1 MDYRRATKDTFL
13 YFDLKIKLASYNK
26 LLKKTMREA
35 KCSYYNQEF
44 ENNKYNIR
52 RIWGT
57 INEIIC
63 WTKNNGHGIKS
74 ILINNHIKTN
84 EPKMIVDKL
93 NEFVN
98 EIGAN
103 LFKHVSQTTQK
114 DYCQSL
120 NTTIL
125 TSFNFL
131 LTREFEVKK
140 IIRAL
145 KTKTSSG
152 HDGFFCKAPQVFNAC
167 PDKNTNIN
175 NQSIT
180 TLRYF
185 PRSAKSRESSS
196 FVPKRRQP
204 HCWQLSSYLS
214 AFLWRS
220 IWIQRKALH
229 RISNP
234 RINGLNNLSS
244 RSKKKLPSSIF
255 MDLSKVFDTFSHEI
269 LLKKKLH

>member
-1 MDYRRATKDTFL
+1 MDYRRGTKDTFL

-44 ENNKYNIR
+44 ENNKRNTR

-74 ILINNHIKTN
+74 TIINNHIKTN
-84 EPKMIVDKL
+84 EPKMIVDKFK
-93 NEFVN
+93 EFVN
-98 EIGAN
+98 KIGAN
-103 LFKHVSQTTQK
+103 LSKHVSETTQK
-114 DYCQSL
+114 DYRQSL
-120 NTTIL
+120 NTAIL

-152 HDGFFCKAPQVFNAC
+152 HDVF
-167 PDKNTNIN
+167 
-175 NQSIT
+175 
-180 TLRYF
+180 L
-185 PRSAKSRESSS
+185 
-196 FVPKRRQP
+196 
-204 HCWQLSSYLS
+204 
-214 AFLWRS
+214 
-220 IWIQRKALH
+220 
-229 RISNP
+229 
-234 RINGLNNLSS
+234 
-244 RSKKKLPSSIF
+244 
-255 MDLSKVFDTFSHEI
+255 
-269 LLKKKLH
+269 